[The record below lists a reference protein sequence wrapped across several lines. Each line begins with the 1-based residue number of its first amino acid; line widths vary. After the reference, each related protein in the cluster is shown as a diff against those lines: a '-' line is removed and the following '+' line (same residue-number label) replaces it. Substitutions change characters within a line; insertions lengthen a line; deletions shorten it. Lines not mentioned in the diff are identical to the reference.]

1 MNRSGILNHDNF
13 FHADLATG
21 CPISYDNFKHSQ
33 VITNAYRFVTP
44 VLTTYE
50 QLTANQDTDISTTEY
65 GGEGANSVSSL
76 LYNVGIHSVKF
87 MPYSASGAG
96 NVICTLNN
104 SAGDLLH
111 TFWTYDMAL
120 LPTSNTNELIA
131 GTMTPF
137 TGTTAVGDS
146 INVHTSDNNCKLSNN
161 TSDPFDGTN
170 SCRFYNFTTRTA
182 NDLGFEIIVSS

>member
-1 MNRSGILNHDNF
+1 MSNFLINPYRS
-13 FHADLATG
+13 
-21 CPISYDNFKHSQ
+21 PP
-33 VITNAYRFVTP
+33 P
-44 VLTTYE
+44 VLTTYS

-65 GGEGANSVSSL
+65 GGEGANSVTSL

-87 MPYSASGAG
+87 MPYNPGSLSGT
-96 NVICTLNN
+96 VICTLNN

-146 INVHTSDNNCKLSNN
+146 INVHTSDNYVKLSNN